1 MDPQLRDELIAC
13 LAQFVTPNKV
23 RKIRQVLENR
33 TYYVTLVLEDIYQ
46 PQNASATIRT
56 AECLGVQTLH
66 VIENRNEFRVS
77 PKVTQGAA
85 KWITLFRYN
94 EPGADNTGACVQA
107 LRSKG
112 YQIIAT
118 SPNVERSYSLDT
130 LPLERPM
137 AFLFGNE
144 EEGLSPRAMELA
156 DGYLRLPM
164 YGFTQSYNISVSVA
178 ITLSH
183 VIERLHRL
191 DLPWRL
197 SEEEKAELTL
207 EWYRRIVRRHE
218 LLEQKC
224 LEERQARQ
232 AG

>member
-1 MDPQLRDELIAC
+1 MDPQLRDELIAY

-23 RKIRQVLENR
+23 QKIRQVLENR

-94 EPGADNTGACVQA
+94 EAGADNTGACVQA
-107 LRSKG
+107 LRSQG

-144 EEGLSPRAMELA
+144 EEGLSPRAMALA

-183 VIERLHRL
+183 VIEKLHRS

-197 SEEEKAELTL
+197 TEEEKAELTL

-218 LLEQKC
+218 LLEQKY
-224 LEERQARQ
+224 LEERRAQQQR
-232 AG
+232 